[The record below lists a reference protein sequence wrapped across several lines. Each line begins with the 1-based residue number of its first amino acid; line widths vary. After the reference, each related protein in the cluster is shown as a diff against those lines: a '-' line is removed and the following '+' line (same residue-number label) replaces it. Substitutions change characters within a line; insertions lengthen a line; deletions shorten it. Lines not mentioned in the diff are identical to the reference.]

1 MGHLISPRRREP
13 AAAVSSHGRCPGTH
27 AGVKAPTASLHA
39 PDCPLGSPPLTP
51 ARGRGAGVSRAGGSG
66 RLVEL

>member
-39 PDCPLGSPPLTP
+39 PDCPLGSPPL
-51 ARGRGAGVSRAGGSG
+51 
-66 RLVEL
+66 